1 MKPKHKKVIRP
12 LQRQEI
18 SIKTVKKA
26 LKDLS
31 LAMQIYPEIARAWH
45 YNLAMMAQDA
55 GAPHDRANER
65 ASDFMRAAFGVDTR
79 ILPIGS
85 EDSSEDAAVH

>member
-12 LQRQEI
+12 LQKQKI
-18 SIKTVKKA
+18 SIKTAKRAWKE
-26 LKDLS
+26 LS
-31 LAMQIYPEIARAWH
+31 LALQIYPEIARAWH

-55 GAPHDRANER
+55 GAPHDKANER

-85 EDSSEDAAVH
+85 EDSSEDNDEV